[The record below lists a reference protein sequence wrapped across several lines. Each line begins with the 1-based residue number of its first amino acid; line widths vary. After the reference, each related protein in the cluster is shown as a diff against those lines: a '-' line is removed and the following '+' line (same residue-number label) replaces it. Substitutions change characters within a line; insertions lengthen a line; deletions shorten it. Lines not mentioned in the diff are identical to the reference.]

1 MANGTSI
8 GNKWIS
14 LLDKAYPGGTKFTL
28 DIAEVRNSTAQHCT
42 GLASL
47 LCRELF
53 PQMKCC
59 LHAFSTSA
67 CSSFLSVCTVSYAAM
82 RLRAGGRRGEDKGD
96 VILQLFPQPGR
107 YRVLLRERLQVE
119 DRKEHHDRNAA

>member
-1 MANGTSI
+1 
-8 GNKWIS
+8 
-14 LLDKAYPGGTKFTL
+14 
-28 DIAEVRNSTAQHCT
+28 
-42 GLASL
+42 
-47 LCRELF
+47 
-53 PQMKCC
+53 
-59 LHAFSTSA
+59 
-67 CSSFLSVCTVSYAAM
+67 M